1 MSHRFILKH
10 KVAKEH
16 LDDLNHV
23 NNVQYL
29 YWVQEIAKTHWQ
41 KIKPLISETSAVWM
55 VRNHEVTYKLGAFLG
70 DTLRVET
77 HVKEVRGPLSIRV
90 VEFFDDNSDRL
101 LVRCKTQWCYIDPA
115 IRKPIGIPSE
125 IKDCFLSP
133 HFPTDN

>member
-10 KVAKEH
+10 QVKKEH

-29 YWVQEIAKTHWQ
+29 YWAQEIAKAHWQ
-41 KIKPLISETSAVWM
+41 MIKPLISEPSAVWM

-77 HVKEVRGPLSIRV
+77 HVKEVRGPLSTRV
-90 VEFFDDNSDRL
+90 VEFFDDNSNQL
-101 LVRCKTQWCYIDPA
+101 LVHSKTQWCYINPV
-115 IRKPIGIPSE
+115 IRKPMRIPAA
-125 IKDCFLSP
+125 IKNCFLNP
-133 HFPTDN
+133 NCLTDN